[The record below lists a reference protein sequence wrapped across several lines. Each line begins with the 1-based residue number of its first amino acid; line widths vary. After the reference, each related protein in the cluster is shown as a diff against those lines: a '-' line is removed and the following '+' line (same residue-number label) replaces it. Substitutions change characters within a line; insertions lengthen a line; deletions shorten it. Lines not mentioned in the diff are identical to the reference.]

1 MEEKKYTVL
10 VSYPRDQFGEIKQNL
25 MRDINK
31 VRHLTF
37 IDDWLIWFKKKTAKD
52 SASSF
57 PERMMIICSEYSGF
71 Y

>member
-37 IDDWLIWFKKKTAKD
+37 IDDWLIWFKKKNSKRF
-52 SASSF
+52 S
-57 PERMMIICSEYSGF
+57 
-71 Y
+71 